1 MNKTSSTL
9 FSNEDDI
16 LAEFQT
22 VDPEL
27 ARALLDLRR
36 QPEPTFVN
44 RIRAIPYKDANHR
57 ARSPE
62 REYAGGNIMEKLQA
76 RNWWRPTGYRTAVR
90 SLLVIVGFVAV
101 VALVLATVPA
111 VRATADQIMQRFQM
125 EQRFGI
131 VLVHPPQAVPAAT
144 VEDGREVLV
153 EQAHV
158 IPPLTLAEAQ
168 EQVPF
173 SIPMPALL
181 PEGLELWAARVGT
194 GPWGESM
201 GQDGTRVRTE
211 VPIWVGLVFKPAG
224 DSGYD
229 PAAALSV
236 DILDKTGIGGGIGV
250 PAGADEAVM
259 VNHNPAVF
267 ARGAWQDNGVWDDTA
282 DIALLSWEA
291 DGFTYTLQSYLLG
304 LTRDELIQIAESIR

>member
-144 VEDGREVLV
+144 VEDGREVMV
-153 EQAHV
+153 ERTAV

-168 EQVPF
+168 AQVPF
-173 SIPMPALL
+173 PIPMPALL
-181 PEGLELWAARVGT
+181 PERLELWAARVGE
-194 GPWGESM
+194 GPWGESVM
-201 GQDGTRVRTE
+201 PDGTHVRSE
-211 VPIWVGLVFKPAG
+211 IPIWVGLFFKPAG

-229 PAAALSV
+229 PEAALSLN
-236 DILDKTGIGGGIGV
+236 ILDKTGVGGGVGV
-250 PAGADEAVM
+250 PAGKDEAVM
-259 VNHNPAVF
+259 VNDNPAVF
-267 ARGAWQDNGVWDDTA
+267 VRGAWQDNGVWDDTA

-291 DGFTYTLQSYLLG
+291 DGFTYTLQSYRLG
-304 LTRDELIQIAESIR
+304 LTRDELIQIAESIH